1 MASVLR
7 IFEQH
12 GLVSLFLGVLV
23 EQLGAPIPALPFLLL
38 AGARAATDG
47 VFGLQ
52 ALGAATAA
60 SAVADAV
67 WFFVGRRY
75 GRSVLEL
82 LCRLS
87 ISPHTCIQRSELS
100 FARRGITTLL
110 FAKFIPGVSTLAP
123 PLAGALRMDFGT
135 FLLADL
141 AGTALWAGGGMAAGW
156 VFYGEVNRLTTALEN
171 LGTTALVL
179 LVGSLGLYVLWR
191 GVRRLHIQRKHR
203 ATPSLSP
210 QDVAKMI
217 DRGEPL
223 VIVDVRSFELPFLA
237 RIPGAVRA
245 PLNEDLPAR
254 LATIAEGVRVITYCD
269 CPDDASAAK
278 LARKLAQPNRPAY
291 VLAGGL
297 SAWAAAGLPVEAQ

>member
-1 MASVLR
+1 MESILH

-38 AGARAATDG
+38 AGAQAAADG
-47 VFGLQ
+47 LFGLQ

-60 SAVADAV
+60 SAIADAV

-75 GRSVLEL
+75 GRSVLDL

-87 ISPHTCIQRSELS
+87 LSPNTCIQKSELS

-123 PLAGALRMDFGT
+123 PLAGALGMNFGT

-141 AGTALWAGGGMAAGW
+141 AGTALWAGCGLAAGR
-156 VFYGEVNRLTTALEN
+156 VFHDEVNRLTTALEN
-171 LGTTALVL
+171 LGSTAMVV

-191 GVRRLHIQRKHR
+191 GVRRLLIQHKHR

-210 QDVAKMI
+210 HDVAKMI
-217 DRGEPL
+217 DRGERL
-223 VIVDVRSFELPFLA
+223 VIVDVRLFEPTPLA

-245 PLNEDLPAR
+245 PLNEDLPAD

-278 LARKLAQPNRPAY
+278 LARKLAQPGRPAY

-297 SAWAAAGLPVEAQ
+297 SAWAAAGLPVET